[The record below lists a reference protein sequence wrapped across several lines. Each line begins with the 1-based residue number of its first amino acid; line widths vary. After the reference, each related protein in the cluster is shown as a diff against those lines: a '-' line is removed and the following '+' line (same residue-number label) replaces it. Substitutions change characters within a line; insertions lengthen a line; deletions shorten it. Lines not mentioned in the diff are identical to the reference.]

1 MGTPAGDEVTGT
13 GREGLRFETRAIH
26 EGQDPEP
33 SYGSVNVP
41 IFQTSTY
48 AQEGVGRPKR
58 YDYARG
64 GNPTREA
71 LQTVLAS
78 LEGGTSA
85 FCFASGMAAESTL
98 LLLLLEPGDHVV
110 IGDDVYGGTYRLL
123 ARVLSQWGVGFD
135 TVDFSDEEAV
145 GKAVREET
153 RVVWAESPTN
163 PLLKIVDLAGA
174 AEIAHRVGA
183 RCVVDNTFATP

>member
-33 SYGSVNVP
+33 QYGAVNVP

-58 YDYARG
+58 FDYARG

-71 LQTVLAS
+71 LETVLGS
-78 LEGGTSA
+78 LEGGRAA
-85 FCFASGMAAESTL
+85 FCFASGMAAETTL
-98 LLLLLEPGDHVV
+98 LLLLRPGDHVV
-110 IGDDVYGGTYRLL
+110 L
-123 ARVLSQWGVGFD
+123 
-135 TVDFSDEEAV
+135 
-145 GKAVREET
+145 
-153 RVVWAESPTN
+153 
-163 PLLKIVDLAGA
+163 
-174 AEIAHRVGA
+174 
-183 RCVVDNTFATP
+183 